1 MLVKI
6 LTCSPFSTESAERE
20 IMKLR
25 REIEEIENSVKVDP
39 DIVKLETQNNK
50 LKYQVRLNDVN
61 FQSCMNWPVLLSQ
74 IGISVRYFWE

>member
-1 MLVKI
+1 MKI
-6 LTCSPFSTESAERE
+6 LTCLPFSTESTERE

-50 LKYQVRLNDVN
+50 LKYQVSMMYELARL
-61 FQSCMNWPVLLSQ
+61 P
-74 IGISVRYFWE
+74 ISNR